1 MSDFSSLFQAND
13 PNIAV
18 GTIKFIS
25 NYDYNSAPNVV
36 NDGVANW
43 VKANNTYS
51 KATYPILANMLG
63 NIGTAAFTARTSG
76 TASPIYSLVYGNG
89 LYVAVGENMTIRYST
104 DAITWNGAST
114 LPSSVASYDPVAVG
128 YLNNKYLLGGS
139 TLFGIS
145 SDGANNWSNTWN
157 WSVKDS
163 VYDGSGQFVFVG
175 MNSLIFKTSNVAN
188 TTGAY
193 TAVPL
198 TPQSTTTLQAAA
210 DLNSIAYNAGTYA
223 IASSDGNIFTSTD
236 GANTWTKL
244 SVGTSA
250 TALNYITYAN
260 STWITVGSS
269 IARTSTDAVTWTS
282 RTVPANTWNAVGYG
296 NGNFVIA
303 SATGNI
309 ATSTDAITWTAKT
322 SPTISAINGV
332 AYQNNIWLAVGS
344 STLLASTDSNT
355 WYSLFSN
362 NQTTTY
368 GNGLYV
374 IGAAGGR
381 IATSTNGTTWSLK
394 NSGTT
399 SAINRLTYGN
409 GVYVAVGAGGL
420 VLTSTD
426 ATTWTSRTSGTASA
440 LNAVTY
446 GNGLYVY
453 GGAGGV
459 LASSTDA
466 VTWTARTS
474 GTVSVINT
482 LAYGNGKYAY
492 GAVGGGL
499 STSTDATTWTA
510 RTTGTGSTINT
521 ISYQLVNSA
530 DLWVFGANG
539 TSLNCLRTS
548 TDAITW
554 TARTFGETATIKG
567 LTYGNST
574 LVAGTQAGTIR
585 TSTDGVTWTS
595 RTSGTTSS
603 IQDLTYGSGGG
614 FVSAI
619 SIGSMSTSTDGTTW
633 TVYGPTQ
640 DTLTKISYDSTSN
653 LFVVAGAT
661 GVYQTSSDGL
671 AWTPRTTGTTSTFSS
686 LTYGGNQMVY
696 TLNAGAWGA
705 VAANAGVGTT
715 TNHST
720 FTTIGTGVRGQNI
733 TNIISDGTKFVIGYN
748 SGGNV
753 DTTYDGILVA
763 QNAPVSFGSIS
774 SLAFE
779 NGLYIAGGSL
789 GGLATSTDLTTWTT
803 QTSGTSSSILSI
815 MYGNGVYMYT
825 GANITLATSTDA
837 ITWTRKTTGIG
848 LNSTVLDIR
857 GAYNNNTFVVAGGNG
872 VASYV
877 QYSSDNGTTW
887 LDAGLGVTS
896 TIWSLIYGNGLW
908 VAGGGGTGV
917 IVTSANVKASE
928 NSPNYDATTNFY
940 VPNLISGLTT
950 ANLYP
955 YNSSVSIAYVK
966 AQ

>member
-1 MSDFSSLFQAND
+1 MSNFSSLFQAND

-25 NYDYNSAPNVV
+25 NYDYTSAPNIV

-43 VKANNTYS
+43 VKANNTYA

-63 NIGTAAFTARTSG
+63 NIGAAAFTARTSG
-76 TASPIYSLVYGNG
+76 TSSPIYSLVYGNG
-89 LYVAVGENMTIRYST
+89 LYVATGQNMTIRYST

-114 LPSSVASYDPVAVG
+114 LPATTTYDPVTVS
-128 YLNNKYLLGGS
+128 YVNNKYLVGGT

-145 SDGANNWSNTWN
+145 SDGANNWSNTYS
-157 WSVKDS
+157 WSVTDS

-198 TPQSTTTLQAAA
+198 TPQSTTTLQNAS
-210 DLNSIAYNAGTYA
+210 DLFAIAYNAGTYA
-223 IASSDGNIFTSTD
+223 IASGDGNIFTSTN

-250 TALNYITYAN
+250 TALYDITYAN
-260 STWITVGSS
+260 NIWVTVGNA
-269 IARTSTDAVTWTS
+269 IARTSTDAITWTS
-282 RTVPANTWNAVGYG
+282 RTVPANTWTAVGYG
-296 NGNFVIA
+296 SGNFVIGGSAGVLA
-303 SATGNI
+303 S
-309 ATSTDAITWTAKT
+309 STDAITWTAKT
-322 SPTISAINGV
+322 SPTSSAINAV
-332 AYQNNIWLAVGS
+332 TYQNNIWLAAGRNE
-344 STLLASTDSNT
+344 LLASTDSNT
-355 WYSLFSN
+355 WYSLFTN

-374 IGAAGGR
+374 IGAAAGR

-466 VTWTARTS
+466 ITWTARTS
-474 GTVSVINT
+474 GTVSIINT
-482 LAYGNGKYAY
+482 LAYGNGKYAF
-492 GAVGGGL
+492 GAAGGGL
-499 STSTDATTWTA
+499 STSTDAITWTA
-510 RTTGTGSTINT
+510 RTSGTATAINA
-521 ISYQLVNSA
+521 ISYQLVSSA
-530 DLWVFGANG
+530 DLWVYGSNG
-539 TSLNCLRTS
+539 TTALNLRTS

-554 TARTFGETATIKG
+554 TARTFGETATIRG
-567 LTYGNST
+567 LTYGNNI

-585 TSTDGVTWTS
+585 TSTDGITWTL

-619 SIGSMSTSTDGTTW
+619 SLGSMSTSTDGTTW
-633 TVYGPTQ
+633 AVYGPAQ

-653 LFVVAGAT
+653 LFVVAGGT
-661 GVYQTSSDGL
+661 GVYQTSPDGL
-671 AWTPRTTGTTSTFSS
+671 TWTPRTTGTTSTFTS

-696 TLNAGAWGA
+696 TLNAGAYLA
-705 VAANAGVGTT
+705 VAGNAGVGTT

-720 FTTIGTGVRGQNI
+720 FTTIGTGIRANNI
-733 TNIISDGTKFVIGYN
+733 SSIISDGTNFVIGYN
-748 SGGNV
+748 GAANV

-763 QNAPVSFGSIS
+763 KNPGTFSAIS
-774 SLAFE
+774 SLAFA
-779 NGLYIAGGSL
+779 NGLYIAGSST

-825 GANITLATSTDA
+825 GANLALATSTDA
-837 ITWTRKTTGIG
+837 VTWTSKTTGVG
-848 LNSTVLDIR
+848 LNSTALNIY
-857 GAYNNNTFVVAGGNG
+857 GAYNNNTFVIAGGNG
-872 VASYV
+872 VASYA
-877 QYSSDNGTTW
+877 QYSTDNGETW
-887 LDAGLGVTS
+887 IDAGLGVTN
-896 TIWSLIYGNGLW
+896 TVNSLIYGNGLW
-908 VAGGGGTGV
+908 VAGGNVGALL
-917 IVTSANVKASE
+917 TSANVKASE

-940 VPNLISGLTT
+940 VPDLTSGLTT

-955 YNSSVSIAYVK
+955 YNSSVPVAYVK

>member
-1 MSDFSSLFQAND
+1 
-13 PNIAV
+13 
-18 GTIKFIS
+18 
-25 NYDYNSAPNVV
+25 
-36 NDGVANW
+36 
-43 VKANNTYS
+43 
-51 KATYPILANMLG
+51 
-63 NIGTAAFTARTSG
+63 
-76 TASPIYSLVYGNG
+76 
-89 LYVAVGENMTIRYST
+89 
-104 DAITWNGAST
+104 
-114 LPSSVASYDPVAVG
+114 
-128 YLNNKYLLGGS
+128 
-139 TLFGIS
+139 
-145 SDGANNWSNTWN
+145 
-157 WSVKDS
+157 
-163 VYDGSGQFVFVG
+163 

-198 TPQSTTTLQAAA
+198 TPQSTTSLQAAA

-223 IASSDGNIFTSTD
+223 IASSDGNIFTSTN

-244 SVGTSA
+244 SVGNSA

-260 STWITVGSS
+260 STWITVGNA
-269 IARTSTDAVTWTS
+269 IARTSTDAVTWTT

-296 NGNFVIA
+296 SGNFVIA
-303 SATGNI
+303 STGGNI
-309 ATSTDAITWTAKT
+309 ATSPDAVTWTAKT
-322 SPTISAINGV
+322 SPTVSTINGV

-355 WYSLFSN
+355 WYSLFTN

-374 IGAAGGR
+374 IGAAAGR

-426 ATTWTSRTSGTASA
+426 TNTWTSRTSGTVSA

-474 GTVSVINT
+474 GTVSIINA
-482 LAYGNGKYAY
+482 LAYGNGKYAFATT
-492 GAVGGGL
+492 GANGV
-499 STSTDATTWTA
+499 STSTDAVTWTQ
-510 RTTGTGSTINT
+510 RTTGTSSLINT
-521 ISYQLVNSA
+521 ISYQSVSGA
-530 DLWVFGANG
+530 DLWVYGTNG
-539 TSLNCLRTS
+539 TTNNCLKTS
-548 TDAITW
+548 TDAVTW
-554 TARTFGETATIKG
+554 TARTFGETATIKA
-567 LTYGNST
+567 LTYGNNT

-603 IQDLTYGSGGG
+603 IQDLTYGSGG

-619 SIGSMSTSTDGTTW
+619 TLGSISTSTDGTTW
-633 TVYGPTQ
+633 AVYGPAQ

-653 LFVVAGAT
+653 LFVVAGGT

-671 AWTPRTTGTTSTFSS
+671 TWTPRTTGTTSTFSS
-686 LTYGGNQMVY
+686 LTYDGNQMVY

-720 FTTIGTGVRGQNI
+720 FTTIGTGIRNQIINRI
-733 TNIISDGTKFVIGYN
+733 TSDGTKFVIGYN

-763 QNAPVSFGSIS
+763 QNGFVSFGSIDA
-774 SLAFE
+774 LAFV
-779 NGLYIAGGSL
+779 NGLYIAGGSA
-789 GGLATSTDLTTWTT
+789 GGLATSTDLTTWST
-803 QTSGTSSSILSI
+803 QTSGTTTSIYSI

-825 GANITLATSTDA
+825 GSNLTLATSTDA
-837 ITWTRKTTGIG
+837 VTWTSKTTGIG
-848 LNSTVLDIR
+848 LNSTVLDIY
-857 GAYNNNTFVVAGGNG
+857 GAYNNNTFVIAGANG
-872 VASYV
+872 VASYA
-877 QYSSDNGTTW
+877 QYSSDNGNTW
-887 LDAGLGVTS
+887 IDAGLGVTN
-896 TIWSLIYGNGLW
+896 TIYSLIYGNGLW
-908 VAGGGGTGV
+908 VTGAASGV
-917 IVTSANVKASE
+917 ILTSANIKASE
-928 NSPNYDATTNFY
+928 NSPNYDASTSFY
-940 VPNLISGLTT
+940 VPDLTSGLTT
-950 ANLYP
+950 PNLYP
-955 YNSSVSIAYVK
+955 YNTSTFVPYVK

>member
-1 MSDFSSLFQAND
+1 MSNFSSLFQAND

-25 NYDYNSAPNVV
+25 NYDYTSAPNIV

-43 VKANNTYS
+43 VKANNTYA

-76 TASPIYSLVYGNG
+76 TISSIYSLAYGNG
-89 LYVAVGENMTIRYST
+89 LYVLGGTNMAIRYST

-114 LPSSVASYDPVAVG
+114 LPSTSSSPDAVAMSYV
-128 YLNNKYLLGGS
+128 NNKYLVGG
-139 TLFGIS
+139 TNLFGIS
-145 SDGANNWSNTWN
+145 SDANNWSNTYSWT
-157 WSVKDS
+157 VTDS
-163 VYDGSGQFVFVG
+163 VYDGSSQFVFVG

-198 TPQSTTTLQAAA
+198 TPQSNVALQAAA
-210 DLNSIAYNAGTYA
+210 NLTAIAYNAGTYA
-223 IASSDGNIFTSTD
+223 ISSSDGNIFTSTN

-250 TALNYITYAN
+250 TALNDITYAN
-260 STWITVGSS
+260 NIWVTVGNA

-296 NGNFVIA
+296 SGNFVIA
-303 SATGNI
+303 STGGNI
-309 ATSTDAITWTAKT
+309 ATSADAVTWTAKT
-322 SPTISAINGV
+322 SPTSSQIYAV
-332 AYQNNIWLAVGS
+332 TYQNSIWLAAGQN
-344 STLLASTDSNT
+344 TLLASKDSNT
-355 WYSLFSN
+355 WYSLFTN
-362 NQTTTY
+362 NQTVTY

-374 IGAAGGR
+374 IGAAAGR
-381 IATSTNGTTWSLK
+381 IATSTNGSTWSLQ
-394 NSGTT
+394 NSGTI

-420 VLTSTD
+420 VLTSTN
-426 ATTWTSRTSGTASA
+426 ANTWTSRTSGTASA

-474 GTVSVINT
+474 NTVSIINT

-492 GAVGGGL
+492 GAAGGGL
-499 STSTDATTWTA
+499 S
-510 RTTGTGSTINT
+510 
-521 ISYQLVNSA
+521 
-530 DLWVFGANG
+530 
-539 TSLNCLRTS
+539 TS

-554 TARTFGETATIKG
+554 TARTSGTTSAINVISYQLVSSADLWVYGANGTTTNNLKTSTDAITWTPRTTGVTATIRG
-567 LTYGNST
+567 LTYGNNT
-574 LVAGTQAGTIR
+574 LVAGTQAGAIL
-585 TSTDGVTWTS
+585 TSPDGITWTS
-595 RTSGTTSS
+595 RTSGTSSS
-603 IQDLTYGSGGG
+603 IQELTYGSGGG

-619 SIGSMSTSTDGTTW
+619 SLGSISTSTDGTTW
-633 TVYGPTQ
+633 AVYGPTQ
-640 DTLTKISYDSTSN
+640 DYLNKISYDSTSN
-653 LFVVAGAT
+653 LFVVVGANRT
-661 GVYQTSSDGL
+661 YQTSSDGL
-671 AWTPRTTGTTSTFSS
+671 TWTPRTTSTTSTFTS

-696 TLNAGAWGA
+696 TLSNVAYQA
-705 VAANAGVGTT
+705 VAGNAGVGTS

-720 FTTIGTGVRGQNI
+720 FTTIGTGIRASAISSI
-733 TNIISDGTKFVIGYN
+733 TTDGTKFVIGYIN
-748 SGGNV
+748 AVGSI
-753 DTTYDGILVA
+753 DTTYDGIFVTPKS
-763 QNAPVSFGSIS
+763 PVSFNVVT
-774 SLAFE
+774 SLAFQ
-779 NGLYIAGGSL
+779 NGLYIAGGST

-825 GANITLATSTDA
+825 GANLALATSTDA
-837 ITWTRKTTGIG
+837 VTWTSKTTGIG
-848 LNSTVLDIR
+848 LNSTAFNID
-857 GAYNNNTFVVAGGNG
+857 GAYNNNTFVIAGGNG
-872 VASYV
+872 VASYA

-887 LDAGLGVTS
+887 IDAGLGVTN
-896 TIWSLIYGNGLW
+896 TINSLICGNGLW
-908 VAGGGGTGV
+908 VAGGNVGALL
-917 IVTSANVKASE
+917 TSANVKASE
-928 NSPNYDATTNFY
+928 NSPNYDSTTNFY
-940 VPNLISGLTT
+940 VPDLTSGLTT

-955 YNSSVSIAYVK
+955 YNSSVPVAYVK